1 MPLKVYQSLTLDHVL
16 AASRQERPKAGGDGE
31 DGKLVFSDTGE
42 FCRSLQLDEGEFV
55 CLSYLM
61 NLLNLC
67 CFIRNVSKVAQETQS
82 QMCSII
88 LEKNLKFSVA
98 TANILPSF

>member
-42 FCRSLQLDEGEFV
+42 FCRSLQLDEGEFG
-55 CLSYLM
+55 CLSYL
-61 NLLNLC
+61 NDLAEPVLFYQN
-67 CFIRNVSKVAQETQS
+67 ISKVAQETQS
-82 QMCSII
+82 
-88 LEKNLKFSVA
+88 
-98 TANILPSF
+98 